1 MVNKFVYGI
10 YVVNSRSYW
19 NSCHALKEISQLFMT
34 SLSLCCRRFHNCY
47 MKHMTQGAYAT
58 MSGFLTGYTWTK
70 ARHIPLDLFQQWEAL
85 LVLYMQRFWS
95 FLGQCIRYFNEV
107 CVKHIILLRRF
118 RVPITFHCIIII
130 FFKQEANK
138 ILKWLPQIHEK
149 KTQHCVESNRKK

>member
-19 NSCHALKEISQLFMT
+19 NSCHAWKEISQLFMT

-47 MKHMTQGAYAT
+47 MGHMTQGAYAT

-85 LVLYMQRFWS
+85 LVYA
-95 FLGQCIRYFNEV
+95 
-107 CVKHIILLRRF
+107 KIL
-118 RVPITFHCIIII
+118 II
-130 FFKQEANK
+130 FGTVYTIFLWGLCKAYYPPEKVQGPNYFPLYYYYFFLTGSKQNIEMTPTNSWAKNAA
-138 ILKWLPQIHEK
+138 L
-149 KTQHCVESNRKK
+149 CRKQ